1 MTSTVYAADK
11 VKELAPASSFNVA
24 KTPLLQDADSQSG
37 SCSWAGKPRVAWWDM
52 IGVHIFLFGHSKKQA
67 CHPKNGSFGFLFGTF
82 EGPKIGQALSIAIVS
97 YGIGVKYPDRIPT
110 PVEGSVKS
118 AQCPGGMNLQNDAK
132 IQMCLLLVTASC
144 HTVLS
149 FGGAE

>member
-1 MTSTVYAADK
+1 M
-11 VKELAPASSFNVA
+11 
-24 KTPLLQDADSQSG
+24 
-37 SCSWAGKPRVAWWDM
+37 
-52 IGVHIFLFGHSKKQA
+52 
-67 CHPKNGSFGFLFGTF
+67 
-82 EGPKIGQALSIAIVS
+82 
-97 YGIGVKYPDRIPT
+97 
-110 PVEGSVKS
+110 KS